1 MKVLLAMAAGYM
13 IGTRAGGTGSD
24 RLARALRNLY
34 GTDEFAEVIS
44 AARCQIA
51 GSLRE
56 LASVVDG
63 GRDVPDEDLLTRVRS
78 LMDPD

>member
-1 MKVLLAMAAGYM
+1 MKVLLAMAVGYV
-13 IGTRAGGTGSD
+13 IGSQAGGADLD

-34 GTDEFAEVIS
+34 GTAEFTEVVS

-51 GSLRE
+51 GSLRD
-56 LASVVDG
+56 LASVVEG
-63 GRDVPDEDLLTRVRS
+63 GRDVPDEDLLARVRS